1 MLRLVLET
9 RVNARRNFCC
19 HRVSTSA
26 TRVKN
31 LLTCLKCA
39 PYEQPFCLNIWNQD
53 LLRLRTSFTIPF

>member
-1 MLRLVLET
+1 MQHLRLFWVSQTIGARQMLRLVLET

-31 LLTCLKCA
+31 LLTMFEFAVKA
-39 PYEQPFCLNIWNQD
+39 PYEKA
-53 LLRLRTSFTIPF
+53 